1 MGVGRAQTYADDFL
15 VDLSRAHAFAVRVLA
30 GGHFQHAHAKS
41 VDVDAFVIVL
51 LVHFGGHEFGSA
63 NHRFGKRPILQRGQA
78 QVANFHAASRPRDE
92 DVVALS
98 RKKTSL
104 DDKFF

>member
-1 MGVGRAQTYADDFL
+1 MGAPKTYADDFL

-51 LVHFGGHEFGSA
+51 LVHLGRHEFGSA
-63 NHRFGKRPILQRGQA
+63 DHRFGKRPVLQRGQA

-98 RKKTSL
+98 
-104 DDKFF
+104 